1 MIVFV
6 QTKWVTAVIAMRSQ
20 VTFYLQVRT
29 CSCLVSMIYLHI
41 SELVRTKNSEIL
53 RKFMLKLG
61 VFKIIKRIAYAILRI
76 LNFDWMIGNG
86 KYIRV
91 ID

>member
-53 RKFMLKLG
+53 RKFMLNKTGSVQDYKKNCLC
-61 VFKIIKRIAYAILRI
+61 
-76 LNFDWMIGNG
+76 
-86 KYIRV
+86 YITNP
-91 ID
+91 

>member
-1 MIVFV
+1 M
-6 QTKWVTAVIAMRSQ
+6 
-20 VTFYLQVRT
+20 
-29 CSCLVSMIYLHI
+29 
-41 SELVRTKNSEIL
+41 
-53 RKFMLKLG
+53 KLG